1 MLCELLEGSFGHVA
15 FLLIGIYDC
24 ELEVISVIA
33 EVGVDLDHL
42 PVGGYRLVAPTS
54 QVEDVATTVTRIGM
68 GGTHSRVAVI
78 RCQRG
83 VEIAPACEQLGLH
96 VQEILILWIHR
107 EPLPDH
113 LERFFPS
120 SASRQGA
127 RQLRSNCTL
136 AGELRK

>member
-1 MLCELLEGSFGHVA
+1 MR
-15 FLLIGIYDC
+15 IGI
-24 ELEVISVIA
+24 A
-33 EVGVDLDHL
+33 G
-42 PVGGYRLVAPTS
+42 P
-54 QVEDVATTVTRIGM
+54 
-68 GGTHSRVAVI
+68 HSGVAVI

-83 VEIAPACEQLGLH
+83 VEIAPACEQIGLH

-120 SASRQGA
+120 PGSRQGVG
-127 RQLRSNCTL
+127 QFRSNCTL